1 MISSNDSIR
10 ESLPCFCS
18 LYHQLLQLGFHLRKE
33 VNVKVFAKK
42 RSGRKPTPKEDE
54 FQGVVWC
61 IMADLYIIKTC
72 FIEISMGDWEM
83 LPASISSSS
92 RTSSHSVSWF
102 SSLSSLA
109 QPVTTRTEEKLPK
122 TLFLRNLFFWITWWF
137 HFSCSRKNCL
147 FLFSALFS
155 WDDMS
160 FFQIS
165 TRLGH
170 PDFLLITWLLK
181 PRHFPRQVL
190 TIIIFAESRPSLARL
205 RMASCARKRLI

>member
-42 RSGRKPTPKEDE
+42 RIRSKTHSERRWISRCCMVYHGRFVHNQNLFYWDFNGRLGDATSLD
-54 FQGVVWC
+54 FV
-61 IMADLYIIKTC
+61 IIKNLIP
-72 FIEISMGDWEM
+72 FSELILISLFLGATGD
-83 LPASISSSS
+83 
-92 RTSSHSVSWF
+92 H
-102 SSLSSLA
+102 
-109 QPVTTRTEEKLPK
+109 QTEEKLPK
-122 TLFLRNLFFWITWWF
+122 TLFEKPFFWITWWF

-147 FLFSALFS
+147 FLFSDLFS

-165 TRLGH
+165 THLGH
-170 PDFLLITWLLK
+170 PDFLLITWHLK